1 MFQPLTKSDF
11 GKTWEEARV
20 YCRPVCFVDRP
31 HELDEAC
38 LRIADTLLW
47 FAAWHVSLRDTDE
60 VRSAIVPVPEL
71 DAWIAAMPDRLAAAA
86 TAQRAAVARPRGAL
100 QLGERMVRLNE
111 PQIMGI
117 LNVTPDSFSDG
128 GKHVDAAAASEAGY
142 ALASAGAAIVDVGG
156 ESTRPG
162 APLVW
167 EGDEI
172 QRVEGVVAALAK
184 GGVAVSIDT
193 RKAAVMEAALAAG
206 ATVVN
211 DISALRYD
219 ERAMEVVAR
228 AGCPVVLMHAPS
240 AKSDPH
246 EGGAYSHIL
255 FDVYDMLAE
264 RIAACTAAG
273 IDPAKI
279 IVDPG
284 LGFGKGVADNLAL
297 VNGVALF
304 HTLGCPI
311 LFGASRKRMIGAL
324 DNEAPT
330 DQRLGGSAAL
340 HYQAATQGAQMLR
353 VHDVAETRQAL
364 RVWRGLRD
372 AALTGQD

>member
-1 MFQPLTKSDF
+1 MFAPLTKPDL
-11 GKTWEEARV
+11 GKTWEDARV
-20 YCRPVCFVDRP
+20 YLRPTCFVDRP
-31 HELDEAC
+31 HELDEDC
-38 LRIADTLLW
+38 LRIADTMVW
-47 FAAWHVSLRDTDE
+47 FAAWYVSLRDNDA
-60 VRSAIVPVPEL
+60 VKSAVVPVSEL
-71 DAWIAAMPDRLAAAA
+71 DGWIAAMPGRLAEAA
-86 TAQRAAVARPRGAL
+86 TAQRAGVVRPRGNL
-100 QLGERMVRLNE
+100 QLGERTIRLGE
-111 PQIMGI
+111 PQLMGI

-128 GKHVDAAAASEAGY
+128 GKHVDAAAAADAGF
-142 ALASAGAAIVDVGG
+142 AMGAAGAAIIDVGG

-162 APLVW
+162 APLIW

-172 QRVEGVVAALAK
+172 ARIEGVVAALAK

-206 ATVVN
+206 AGIVN

-219 ERAMEVVAR
+219 DRAIDVVVQ

-246 EGGAYSHIL
+246 EGGNYAHIL

-264 RIAACTAAG
+264 RVAACVAAG
-273 IDPAKI
+273 IDRTKI

-284 LGFGKGVADNLAL
+284 LGFGKGVGDNLAL
-297 VNGVALF
+297 VNGLALF

-324 DNEAPT
+324 DNEAPA
-330 DQRLGGSAAL
+330 DQRLGGTVAL
-340 HYQAATQGAQMLR
+340 HYQAAAQGAQLLR
-353 VHDVAETRQAL
+353 VHDIAENRQAL

-372 AALTGQD
+372 TALTG

>member
-1 MFQPLTKSDF
+1 MFQPLIKADLGAASSTAKI
-11 GKTWEEARV
+11 
-20 YCRPVCFVDRP
+20 YCRPTCFVDRP
-31 HELDEAC
+31 HELDDNC
-38 LRIADTLLW
+38 LRIADTMVW
-47 FAAWHVSLRDTDE
+47 FAAWHISLRDGAS
-60 VRSAIVPVPEL
+60 VKAAIVTVAEWA
-71 DAWIAAMPDRLAAAA
+71 DWIAAMPDRLAEAA
-86 TAQRAAVARPRGAL
+86 TAQRAGVLRPSGAL
-100 QLGERMVRLNE
+100 HLGERTVRLNE
-111 PQIMGI
+111 PQLMGI

-128 GKHVDAAAASEAGY
+128 GKHIDAFAAADAGF
-142 ALASAGAAIVDVGG
+142 AMASAGAAIIDVGG

-167 EGDEI
+167 DGDEI
-172 QRVEGVVAALAK
+172 KRVEGVVAALVK

-193 RKAAVMEAALAAG
+193 RKAAVMEAAIAAG
-206 ATVVN
+206 ARIIN
-211 DISALRYD
+211 DVSALRYD
-219 ERAMEVVAR
+219 DRAMEVVVA

-246 EGGAYSHIL
+246 EGGGYAHVL

-264 RIAACTAAG
+264 RVAACVAAG

-284 LGFGKGVADNLAL
+284 LGFGKGVADNLA
-297 VNGVALF
+297 VINGLALF

-324 DNEAPT
+324 DNEAPA
-330 DQRLGGSAAL
+330 DQRLGGTVAL
-340 HYQAATQGAQMLR
+340 HYQAAAQGAQLLR
-353 VHDVAETRQAL
+353 VHDIAENRQAL

-372 AALTGQD
+372 AALTG

>member
-1 MFQPLTKSDF
+1 MFAPLTKADF
-11 GKTWEEARV
+11 GKTWDDARV
-20 YCRPVCFVDRP
+20 YCRPTCFVDRP
-31 HELDEAC
+31 HEMDDAC
-38 LRIADTLLW
+38 LRIADTMIW
-47 FAAWHVSLRDTDE
+47 FAAWHISLRDDGA
-60 VRSAIVPVPEL
+60 VKSAIVPVL
-71 DAWIAAMPDRLAAAA
+71 DLDDWIAAMPDALAEAA
-86 TAQRAAVARPRGAL
+86 TAQRAALARPRGVL
-100 QLGERMVRLNE
+100 QLGARTVRLNE
-111 PQIMGI
+111 PQLMGI

-128 GKHVDAAAASEAGY
+128 GKHVDPVAATEAGF
-142 ALASAGAAIVDVGG
+142 AMAAAGAAIIDVGG

-172 QRVEGVVAALAK
+172 ERIEHVVSTLAK

-193 RKAAVMEAALAAG
+193 RKAAVMEAALGAG
-206 ATVVN
+206 ATIVN

-219 ERAMEVVAR
+219 DRAMEVVAR

-246 EGGAYSHIL
+246 EGGTYAHAL

-264 RIAACTAAG
+264 RIAACEAAG
-273 IDPAKI
+273 ISPDKI

-284 LGFGKGVADNLAL
+284 IGFGKGVADNLAL
-297 VNGVALF
+297 ANGLALF

-324 DNEAPT
+324 DNEAPA
-330 DQRLGGSAAL
+330 DARLGGSVAL
-340 HYQAATQGAQMLR
+340 HYQAAGQGAQLLR
-353 VHDVAETRQAL
+353 VHDVAENRQAL
-364 RVWRGLRD
+364 RMWRGLRD
-372 AALTGQD
+372 AALTG

>member
-1 MFQPLTKSDF
+1 MFQPLTKADVGAAS
-11 GKTWEEARV
+11 AAAQI
-20 YCRPVCFVDRP
+20 YCRPTCFVDRP
-31 HELDEAC
+31 HELDDHG
-38 LRIADTLLW
+38 LRIADTMVW
-47 FAAWHVSLRDTDE
+47 FAAWHVSLCDDSG
-60 VRSAIVPVPEL
+60 VKSAIIAVPEF
-71 DAWIAAMPDRLAAAA
+71 DGWIAAMPDRLAEAARG
-86 TAQRAAVARPRGAL
+86 QRAAVARPRGNL
-100 QLGERMVRLNE
+100 HLGDRIVRLNE

-117 LNVTPDSFSDG
+117 LNMTPDSFSDG
-128 GKHVDAAAASEAGY
+128 GKTVDAAAAVDAGF
-142 ALASAGAAIVDVGG
+142 AMASAGAAIVDVGG

-172 QRVEGVVAALAK
+172 QRIESVVAGLAR

-206 ATVVN
+206 ATIVN

-219 ERAMEVVAR
+219 DRAMEVVAKS
-228 AGCPVVLMHAPS
+228 GCSVVLMHAPS
-240 AKSDPH
+240 ATSDPH
-246 EGGAYSHIL
+246 HGGGYRHPL

-264 RIAACTAAG
+264 RVAACRAAG
-273 IDPAKI
+273 IDAAKI

-284 LGFGKGVADNLAL
+284 IGFGKGVADNLAL
-297 VNGVALF
+297 VNGLALF

-324 DNEAPT
+324 DNEAPA
-330 DQRLGGSAAL
+330 DQRLGGSVAL
-340 HYQAATQGAQMLR
+340 HYQAATQGAQLLR
-353 VHDVAETRQAL
+353 VHDIAENRQAL

-372 AALTGQD
+372 AALTA

>member
-1 MFQPLTKSDF
+1 MFQPLTKSDL
-11 GKTWEEARV
+11 GKTWEDARV
-20 YCRPVCFVDRP
+20 YLRPTCFVDRP
-31 HELDEAC
+31 HELDEGA
-38 LRIADTLLW
+38 LRIADTMVW
-47 FAAWHVSLRDTDE
+47 FAAWHVSLRDNDM
-60 VRSAIVPVPEL
+60 VKSAIIPVCEL
-71 DAWIAAMPDRLAAAA
+71 DDWIAAMPDRLAE
-86 TAQRAAVARPRGAL
+86 TARVQRAGVTRPRGNL
-100 QLGERMVRLNE
+100 QLGERTIRLGE
-111 PQIMGI
+111 PQLMGI

-128 GKHVDAAAASEAGY
+128 GKHVDAAAAAEAGF
-142 ALASAGAAIVDVGG
+142 AMGAAGAAIIDVGG

-172 QRVEGVVAALAK
+172 KRIEGVVAALAK

-206 ATVVN
+206 ARIVN
-211 DISALRYD
+211 DVSALRYD
-219 ERAMEVVAR
+219 DRAMDVVVQ

-246 EGGAYSHIL
+246 EGGNYSHVL
-255 FDVYDMLAE
+255 FEVYDMLAE
-264 RIAACTAAG
+264 RVAACVAAG
-273 IDPAKI
+273 IDRTKI

-284 LGFGKGVADNLAL
+284 LGFGKGVGENLTL
-297 VNGVALF
+297 VNGLALF

-324 DNEAPT
+324 DNEAPA
-330 DQRLGGSAAL
+330 DQRLGGTVAL
-340 HYQAATQGAQMLR
+340 HYQAAAQGAQLLR
-353 VHDVAETRQAL
+353 VHDIAENRQAL

-372 AALTGQD
+372 TALTG

>member
-1 MFQPLTKSDF
+1 MFAPLTKSDL
-11 GKTWEEARV
+11 GTTWEDARV
-20 YCRPVCFVDRP
+20 YLRPTCFVDRP
-31 HELDEAC
+31 HELDDDC
-38 LRIADTLLW
+38 LRIADTMVW
-47 FAAWHVSLRDTDE
+47 FAAWHVSLRDNGA
-60 VRSAIVPVPEL
+60 VKSAVVPVSDL
-71 DAWIAAMPDRLAAAA
+71 DGWIAAMPGRLADAA
-86 TAQRAAVARPRGAL
+86 TAQRAGVTRPRGNL
-100 QLGERMVRLNE
+100 QLGERTIRLGE
-111 PQIMGI
+111 PQLMGI

-128 GKHVDAAAASEAGY
+128 GKHVDTAAAADAGF
-142 ALASAGAAIVDVGG
+142 AMGAAGAAIIDVGG

-162 APLVW
+162 APLIW

-172 QRVEGVVAALAK
+172 ARIEGVVAALSK
-184 GGVAVSIDT
+184 GGVAVSVDT

-206 ATVVN
+206 AHIVN

-219 ERAMEVVAR
+219 DRAMEVVVR

-246 EGGAYSHIL
+246 EGGTYANVL

-264 RIAACTAAG
+264 RVAACVAAG
-273 IDPAKI
+273 IDRAKI

-284 LGFGKGVADNLAL
+284 LGFGKGVGDNLAL
-297 VNGVALF
+297 VNGLALF

-324 DNEAPT
+324 DNEAPAG
-330 DQRLGGSAAL
+330 QRLGGTVAL
-340 HYQAATQGAQMLR
+340 HYQAATQGAQLLR
-353 VHDVAETRQAL
+353 VHDIAENRQAL

-372 AALTGQD
+372 AALTG

>member
-1 MFQPLTKSDF
+1 MFRPLIKPDF
-11 GKTWEEARV
+11 GKTWEDARV
-20 YCRPVCFVDRP
+20 YCRPACFVDRP
-31 HELDEAC
+31 HELDDDC
-38 LRIADTLLW
+38 LRIADTMVW
-47 FAAWHVSLRDTDE
+47 FAAWHLSLRDNDG
-60 VRSAIVPVPEL
+60 VKSAIVPVPEL
-71 DAWIAAMPDRLAAAA
+71 DGWIAAMPDRLAEAAK
-86 TAQRAAVARPRGAL
+86 AQRAAISRPRGAL
-100 QLGERMVRLNE
+100 QLGERTVRLNE

-128 GKHVDAAAASEAGY
+128 GKHVDTAAASEAGY

-172 QRVEGVVAALAK
+172 QRVEGVVSALAK

-193 RKAAVMEAALAAG
+193 RKAAVMESALAAG
-206 ATVVN
+206 ATIVN

-219 ERAMEVVAR
+219 ERAMEVVVK

-240 AKSDPH
+240 ATSDPH
-246 EGGAYSHIL
+246 EGGGYAHVL

-264 RIAACTAAG
+264 RVAGCKAAG
-273 IDPAKI
+273 MDPAKI

-297 VNGVALF
+297 INGIALF

-324 DNEAPT
+324 DNEAPA
-330 DQRLGGSAAL
+330 DQRLGGSVAL
-340 HYQAATQGAQMLR
+340 HYEAATQGAQLLR
-353 VHDVAETRQAL
+353 VHDVAENRQAL

-372 AALTGQD
+372 AALTA

>member
-1 MFQPLTKSDF
+1 AETLSRIVDWSDR
-11 GKTWEEARV
+11 KTCVLFADGAGAVVLKPSEEPGIITTLISADGQYKDLLLFPYGPSSGFDKLRGGV
-20 YCRPVCFVDRP
+20 PGGITMKGNEVFKVAVNTLSKLVDR
-31 HELDEAC
+31 
-38 LRIADTLLW
+38 T
-47 FAAWHVSLRDTDE
+47 
-60 VRSAIVPVPEL
+60 
-71 DAWIAAMPDRLAAAA
+71 
-86 TAQRAAVARPRGAL
+86 
-100 QLGERMVRLNE
+100 
-111 PQIMGI
+111 
-117 LNVTPDSFSDG
+117 
-128 GKHVDAAAASEAGY
+128 
-142 ALASAGAAIVDVGG
+142 
-156 ESTRPG
+156 
-162 APLVW
+162 
-167 EGDEI
+167 
-172 QRVEGVVAALAK
+172 LAK

-206 ATVVN
+206 ATIVN

-219 ERAMEVVAR
+219 ERAMEVVVK

-246 EGGAYSHIL
+246 EGGGYAHVL

-264 RIAACTAAG
+264 RVAACKAAG

-297 VNGVALF
+297 INGIALF

-324 DNEAPT
+324 DNEAPA
-330 DQRLGGSAAL
+330 DQRLGGSVAL
-340 HYQAATQGAQMLR
+340 HYQAASQGAQLLR
-353 VHDVAETRQAL
+353 VHDVAENRQAL

-372 AALTGQD
+372 AALTA

>member
-1 MFQPLTKSDF
+1 MFLPLTRPDLGSASA
-11 GKTWEEARV
+11 TAQL
-20 YCRPVCFVDRP
+20 YCRPTCFVDRP
-31 HELDEAC
+31 HELDDAC
-38 LRIADTLLW
+38 LRIADTMVW
-47 FAAWHVSLRDTDE
+47 FAAWHVSLRDDGA
-60 VRSAIVPVPEL
+60 VKSAIVPVAEL
-71 DAWIAAMPDRLAAAA
+71 DGWIATMPDQLAEAAK
-86 TAQRAAVARPRGAL
+86 AQRSGVARPRGNL
-100 QLGERMVRLNE
+100 QLGGRTIRLNE
-111 PQIMGI
+111 PQLMGI

-128 GKHVDAAAASEAGY
+128 GKHVDSFAAAEAGF
-142 ALASAGAAIVDVGG
+142 AMGSAGAAIIDVGG

-162 APLVW
+162 APLIW

-172 QRVEGVVAALAK
+172 KRIEGVVAALAN

-206 ATVVN
+206 ARIVN
-211 DISALRYD
+211 DVSALRYD
-219 ERAMEVVAR
+219 DRSMEVVVH

-246 EGGAYSHIL
+246 EGGAYRNVL

-264 RIAACTAAG
+264 RVAACIAAG
-273 IDPAKI
+273 VDPAKI

-284 LGFGKGVADNLAL
+284 LGFGKGVGDNLAL
-297 VNGVALF
+297 INGMALF

-324 DNEAPT
+324 DNEAPA
-330 DQRLGGSAAL
+330 DQRLGGTVAL
-340 HYQAATQGAQMLR
+340 HYQAAAQGAQLLR
-353 VHDVAETRQAL
+353 VHDIAENRQSL

-372 AALTGQD
+372 AALTA

>member
-1 MFQPLTKSDF
+1 MFQPLTKPDF
-11 GKTWEEARV
+11 GKTWEDARV
-20 YCRPVCFVDRP
+20 YCRPACFVDRP
-31 HELDEAC
+31 HELDGDC
-38 LRIADTLLW
+38 LRIADTMTW
-47 FAAWHVSLRDTDE
+47 FAAWQISLRDSDG
-60 VRSAIVPVPEL
+60 VRSAIVHVPDL
-71 DAWIAAMPDRLAAAA
+71 DAWIAAMPDRLAESAR
-86 TAQRAAVARPRGAL
+86 AQRAAVARPRGAL
-100 QLGERMVRLNE
+100 QLGERIVRLNE

-128 GKHVDAAAASEAGY
+128 GKPVDAAAAIEAGF
-142 ALASAGAAIVDVGG
+142 AMGAAGAAIVDVGG

-172 QRVEGVVAALAK
+172 ERVQGTVAALAK

-206 ATVVN
+206 AAIVN

-219 ERAMEVVAR
+219 DRAMEVVAK

-240 AKSDPH
+240 ANSDPH
-246 EGGAYSHIL
+246 EGGTYAHAL
-255 FDVYDMLAE
+255 FDVYDMLAD
-264 RIAACTAAG
+264 RVAACRAAG
-273 IDPAKI
+273 IDAAKI

-284 LGFGKGVADNLAL
+284 IGFGKGVADNLAL

-311 LFGASRKRMIGAL
+311 LFGASRKRLIGAL
-324 DNEAPT
+324 DNEAPA
-330 DQRLGGSAAL
+330 DARLGGSIAL
-340 HYQAATQGAQMLR
+340 HYQAASQGAQLLR
-353 VHDVAETRQAL
+353 VHDVTETRQAL
-364 RVWRGLRD
+364 RIWRGLRD
-372 AALTGQD
+372 AALTG

>member
-1 MFQPLTKSDF
+1 MFQPLTKPDL
-11 GKTWEEARV
+11 GKTSEDARV
-20 YCRPVCFVDRP
+20 YLRPTCFVDRP
-31 HELDEAC
+31 HELDEGA
-38 LRIADTLLW
+38 LRIADTMVW
-47 FAAWHVSLRDTDE
+47 FAAWHISLRENDA
-60 VRSAIVPVPEL
+60 VRSAIVPVAEL
-71 DAWIAAMPDRLAAAA
+71 DDWIAAMPDRLSKAAQ
-86 TAQRAAVARPRGAL
+86 AQRAGVVRPRGTT
-100 QLGERMVRLNE
+100 QLGARTIRLNE
-111 PQIMGI
+111 PQLMGI

-128 GKHVDAAAASEAGY
+128 GKHVDAAAAIDAGF
-142 ALASAGAAIVDVGG
+142 AMATAGAAIIDVGG

-193 RKAAVMEAALAAG
+193 RKATVMEAALAAG
-206 ATVVN
+206 ARIVN

-219 ERAMEVVAR
+219 DRAMEVVVS

-246 EGGAYSHIL
+246 EGGEYGHAL

-264 RIAACTAAG
+264 RVAVCVAAG
-273 IDPAKI
+273 VDPAKI

-297 VNGVALF
+297 VNGLALF

-311 LFGASRKRMIGAL
+311 LFGASRKRIIGAL
-324 DNEAPT
+324 DNEAPA
-330 DQRLGGSAAL
+330 DQRLGGTVAL
-340 HYQAATQGAQMLR
+340 HYQAAAQGAQLLR
-353 VHDVAETRQAL
+353 VHDIAENRQAL
-364 RVWRGLRD
+364 RMWRGLRD
-372 AALTGQD
+372 AALTG

>member
-1 MFQPLTKSDF
+1 MFTPLTQSDLSSAPAS
-11 GKTWEEARV
+11 ARL
-20 YCRPVCFVDRP
+20 YCRPTCFVDRP

-38 LRIADTLLW
+38 LRLADSMLW
-47 FAAWHVSLRDTDE
+47 FAAWQVSLVDGAS
-60 VRSAIVPVPEL
+60 VQAAIVPVPEL
-71 DAWIAAMPDRLAAAA
+71 TQWIAAMPSALGDA
-86 TAQRAAVARPRGAL
+86 AQRQVAAVQRPRGAL
-100 QLGERMVRLNE
+100 QLGARTIRLNE

-128 GKHVDAAAASEAGY
+128 GKHVDAQAAIDAGF
-142 ALASAGAAIVDVGG
+142 AMAAAGAALIDVGG

-172 QRVEGVVAALAK
+172 KRIEGVVAALAK

-206 ATVVN
+206 AGLVN

-219 ERAMEVVAR
+219 ERALEVVAK

-246 EGGAYSHIL
+246 EGGDYAHTL
-255 FDVYDMLAE
+255 FDVYDLLAA

-273 IDPAKI
+273 IDAARI

-297 VNGVALF
+297 INGLALF
-304 HTLGCPI
+304 HTLGCPV

-324 DNEAPT
+324 DGEAAA
-330 DQRLGGSAAL
+330 DARLGGSIAL
-340 HYQAATQGAQMLR
+340 HYQAASHGAQLLR
-353 VHDVAETRQAL
+353 VHDIPETRQAL
-364 RVWRGLRD
+364 RMWRGLRD
-372 AALTGQD
+372 AALVG

>member
-1 MFQPLTKSDF
+1 MFHPLTKADLGAASSA
-11 GKTWEEARV
+11 ARL
-20 YCRPVCFVDRP
+20 YCRPACFVDRP
-31 HELDEAC
+31 HELEDAC
-38 LRIADTLLW
+38 LRIADTMVW
-47 FAAWHVSLRDTDE
+47 FAAWQVSLRDGGA
-60 VRSAIVPVPEL
+60 VRSAIVRVPEL
-71 DAWIAAMPDRLAAAA
+71 DDWIATMPDALGKAA
-86 TAQRAAVARPRGAL
+86 TAQRAAVSRPRGAL
-100 QLGERMVRLNE
+100 QLGERMIRLNE
-111 PQIMGI
+111 PQLMGI

-128 GKHVDAAAASEAGY
+128 GKHVDTAAAAEAGF
-142 ALASAGAAIVDVGG
+142 AMASAGAAIVDVGG

-172 QRVEGVVAALAK
+172 ERVEGVVAALAK

-206 ATVVN
+206 ATIVN

-219 ERAMEVVAR
+219 DRAMEVALR

-246 EGGAYSHIL
+246 EGGGYDQRL

-264 RIAACTAAG
+264 RVAACVAAG

-284 LGFGKGVADNLAL
+284 LGFGKGIADNLAL
-297 VNGVALF
+297 VNGLALF

-324 DNEAPT
+324 DNEAPA
-330 DQRLGGSAAL
+330 DQRIGGTVAL
-340 HYQAATQGAQMLR
+340 HYQAASQGAQLLR
-353 VHDVAETRQAL
+353 VHDIAENRQAL
-364 RVWRGLRD
+364 RIWRGLRD
-372 AALTGQD
+372 AALTA

>member
-1 MFQPLTKSDF
+1 MFAPLTKPALGSASAD
-11 GKTWEEARV
+11 AQI
-20 YCRPVCFVDRP
+20 YCRPACFVDRP
-31 HELDEAC
+31 HELDDGC
-38 LRIADTLLW
+38 VRIADTMVW
-47 FAAWHVSLRDTDE
+47 FAAWQVSLRDNG
-60 VRSAIVPVPEL
+60 VVKSAIVTVPEL
-71 DAWIAAMPDRLAAAA
+71 GEWIAAMPDALAQAAS
-86 TAQRAAVARPRGAL
+86 AQRAATVRPRGAL
-100 QLGERMVRLNE
+100 QLGERTVRLNE
-111 PQIMGI
+111 PQLMGI

-128 GKHVDAAAASEAGY
+128 GKHVDTAAAVDAGF
-142 ALASAGAAIVDVGG
+142 AMASAGAAMIDVGG

-167 EGDEI
+167 EGDEV
-172 QRVEGVVAALAK
+172 QRIEGVVAGLAK

-206 ATVVN
+206 ARIVN

-219 ERAMEVVAR
+219 DRAMEVVVR
-228 AGCPVVLMHAPS
+228 AGCPVVLMHAPA

-246 EGGAYSHIL
+246 EGGGYDHVL
-255 FDVYDMLAE
+255 FDVYDMLAD
-264 RIAACTAAG
+264 RIAACVAAG

-297 VNGVALF
+297 INGIALF
-304 HTLGCPI
+304 HTLGCPV

-324 DNEAPT
+324 DNEAPA
-330 DQRLGGSAAL
+330 DQRLGGTVAL
-340 HYQAATQGAQMLR
+340 HYQAASQGAQMLR
-353 VHDVAETRQAL
+353 IHDVAENRQAL

-372 AALTGQD
+372 AALTA